1 MLKGG
6 VTASTKQ
13 KNNKLK
19 VRNLYIHKLKVG
31 KIASTSHITIEGV
44 VAQGD
49 EHSAFLPQW
58 SDREET
64 GSTWS
69 ILKDDYMKSSS
80 VMEDWISDEDHEFS
94 DQEVSSDS
102 DSI

>member
-1 MLKGG
+1 MNTL
-6 VTASTKQ
+6 AC
-13 KNNKLK
+13 
-19 VRNLYIHKLKVG
+19 
-31 KIASTSHITIEGV
+31 TS
-44 VAQGD
+44 
-49 EHSAFLPQW
+49 LPQS
-58 SDREET
+58 SDHKET

-80 VMEDWISDEDHEFS
+80 VMEDWASDDDQEFS